1 MSAYTIGASPAVFRS
16 CPVHSHESW
25 ELVINTQGSG
35 TAEINGKKY
44 AFQPGT
50 LMCIPPRLRHNK
62 YAEEGFYDLYIHTQ
76 QFPLSRSRR
85 MDPTEPVL
93 VSDDAEKTFESLFS
107 LLLRLHYKGDSSAS
121 MFIFRAVMQLLEE
134 RLSSASRDSVT
145 EDIKNRLIAS
155 FTNPEINL
163 TAMIADSGYSADYI
177 RRKFRAETGMT
188 PGEYLTGLRITFAR
202 ELLERRGSLKLSV
215 NDVSLMCG
223 FYDVRYFSRVFRKI
237 TGCAPSRYVGNGEV
251 NKK

>member
-93 VSDDAEKTFESLFS
+93 VSDDAEKTFE
-107 LLLRLHYKGDSSAS
+107 RC
-121 MFIFRAVMQLLEE
+121 V
-134 RLSSASRDSVT
+134 
-145 EDIKNRLIAS
+145 
-155 FTNPEINL
+155 
-163 TAMIADSGYSADYI
+163 
-177 RRKFRAETGMT
+177 
-188 PGEYLTGLRITFAR
+188 
-202 ELLERRGSLKLSV
+202 
-215 NDVSLMCG
+215 
-223 FYDVRYFSRVFRKI
+223 
-237 TGCAPSRYVGNGEV
+237 
-251 NKK
+251 